1 MIKSVY
7 GNLRTFSG
15 LNMNNL
21 SSQDYNVKSLH
32 NYLKLIGV
40 RELMDKHMTY
50 DKERMLN
57 VKTDTDGTKNK
68 PERFIWSYIIRP
80 VRKGYEDQ

>member
-1 MIKSVY
+1 MS
-7 GNLRTFSG
+7 NL
-15 LNMNNL
+15 NI
-21 SSQDYNVKSLH
+21 QDYNVKSFH

-50 DKERMLN
+50 DKEKMLN
-57 VKTDTDGTKNK
+57 VKTDTEATKK